1 LAEPQVF
8 VRRASGLVRNLNA
21 WDVLWY
27 NLLWMAPMAV
37 TVYGIWAEQLFPGTD
52 LPLTALLSIPMSLIV
67 GIFYAMF
74 SAAMPRS
81 GGDYVWVSRLLHPV
95 LGFMGIF
102 FVWVGILGIA
112 GSYVPWFTQWAIS
125 PILLFTGNSAAAALI
140 SNVNFNFVL
149 AIIIYILFAL
159 LMSRGSK
166 ITMLFLSALGVIIL
180 VAWVVFVG
188 TMLTTP
194 LAVFRANFNA
204 YSGMNYDQV
213 IAHAQS
219 LGIPLTPVASATALG
234 VVLTYFNFIGFNSSV
249 YMAGEIKNVQRNQ
262 LLGIVVA
269 ILIFGLVDW
278 LVYYAANVGMGSSF
292 IIAMANLQGRG
303 DPMYTLSFAPYLH
316 FLFQYTT
323 RNPYVFGLVCFG
335 WGMMTIGAILTYVF
349 FSVRF
354 IFAASFDR
362 VLPSVL
368 SKVDPNYNTPTTA
381 LIATT
386 IIAIVMQVLWS
397 YTPLLNYFVYDILGT
412 MILQAFAAIAGII
425 FVYRRKDMFETSP
438 SLTRMKI
445 GSVPVMVILGVA
457 TLLLSIW
464 LGWASVAPAY
474 VGSINPAYLGLELAI
489 YIIGAAVYVTSWAY
503 HKNKGIPLSLVFKQL
518 PPE

>member
-1 LAEPQVF
+1 
-8 VRRASGLVRNLNA
+8 
-21 WDVLWY
+21 
-27 NLLWMAPMAV
+27 M
-37 TVYGIWAEQLFPGTD
+37 YGIWAEQLFPGTD

-112 GSYVPWFTQWAIS
+112 GSYVPWFTQWAIA
-125 PILLFTGNSAAAALI
+125 PILQFTGYSQPAQFI
-140 SNVNFNFVL
+140 SGVNFNFVL
-149 AIIIYILFAL
+149 AIIIYVLYAL

-166 ITMLFLSALGVIIL
+166 ITMIFLSILGVIIL
-180 VAWVVFVG
+180 IAWVAFVG

-194 LAVFRANFNA
+194 LAVFKSNFNT

-213 IAHAQS
+213 IARAQS
-219 LGIPLTPVASATALG
+219 LNVPLQSVGSATALG

-249 YMAGEIKNVQRNQ
+249 YMAGEIKNVQKNQ

-278 LVYYAANVGMGSSF
+278 LVYYASQLNMGQAF
-292 IIAMANLQGRG
+292 IIAIANLQSMG
-303 DPMYTLSFAPYLH
+303 DPSYTLPFSPFLH

-323 RNPYVFGLVCFG
+323 RDPFIFGLVCFG

-362 VLPSVL
+362 VLPSAL
-368 SKVDPNYNTPTTA
+368 SKVDSRFNTPTKA

-386 IIAIVMQVLWS
+386 IIAIFMQVLWS

-412 MILQAFAAIAGII
+412 MVLQAFAAIAGII
-425 FVYRRKDMFETSP
+425 FAFRRKDMFETSP
-438 SLTRMKI
+438 SLTRIKL
-445 GSVPVMVILGVA
+445 GSVPLLAVLGVA

-474 VGSINPAYLGLELAI
+474 VGSINPAYLGFELGLFAMGAAI
-489 YIIGAAVYVTSWAY
+489 YLISWAY
-503 HKNKGIPLSLVFKQL
+503 HRNKGIPLSLVFKQL